1 MATMKQLAIGIII
14 LFVFSGSASASG
26 FGVFTQGASA
36 LGQAN
41 AVTAQPNGPS
51 SVYFNPALLNDVP
64 GVQFEVGTTGVYAD
78 RAIQLDSGD
87 SATGDN
93 SWNFPSTFY
102 YSHQI
107 NDQLSAGFAAFF
119 PFGLSNSWDEDYE
132 GRYLG
137 TSGDIFTLNL
147 NPVISWKA
155 TPRLSIAAGVSALYM
170 DADLRK
176 KINQTAAYD
185 ITDLQLSG
193 GMGGALPPRG
203 GPLPDIDQK
212 FTGDGWGYGFN
223 LGLYLKAHDR
233 VHVGMTYRSHID
245 IDIKGKAV
253 FSQVDPILAAAFAD
267 TKGEAGIRLPAQATA
282 GIAFIVTDTF
292 TTEAGVR
299 WEDWSSTNN
308 LTIYLD
314 QPVFGQSSEI
324 IPRDWRATWSYNIGA
339 NLQATPSI
347 ALKAGYLYG
356 QNAVPSSTFEPL
368 IPDTDAHL
376 FTLGAQWSQDR
387 WTLACAFGYE
397 YHQTGNKRNDLRDEL
412 GSAVAGTSVGTANGA
427 YDTDIYLVG
436 TSVGY
441 RF

>member
-1 MATMKQLAIGIII
+1 MKQLAIGIIT
-14 LFVFSGSASASG
+14 LLAFAGSALASG

-64 GVQFEVGTTGVYAD
+64 GVQVEVGTTGVYAD
-78 RAIQLDSGD
+78 RKISLDSGG
-87 SATGDN
+87 SVKGDN

-119 PFGLSNSWDEDYE
+119 PFGLSNTWDEDYE

-155 TPRLSIAAGVSALYM
+155 TSHISVAAGISALYM

-176 KINQTAAYD
+176 KINQTAAYV
-185 ITDLQLSG
+185 ITDLQLSNGVG
-193 GMGGALPPRG
+193 GVLPQLS
-203 GPLPDIDQK
+203 GPLPDINQK

-233 VHVGMTYRSHID
+233 IHIGMAYRSHID
-245 IDIKGKAV
+245 IDVQGKAV
-253 FSQVDPILAAAFAD
+253 FSQVDPILAPAFAD
-267 TKGEAGIRLPAQATA
+267 TSGEASIRLPAQATA
-282 GIAFIVTDTF
+282 GFAFSVTDKL
-292 TTEAGVR
+292 TTEVGVR
-299 WEDWSSTNN
+299 WEDWSSTSN
-308 LTIYLD
+308 LTIKLD
-314 QPVFGQSSEI
+314 QPVFGQSAEI
-324 IPRDWRATWSYNIGA
+324 IPRDWRATWSYNIGSSF
-339 NLQATPSI
+339 QVSPSVS
-347 ALKAGYLYG
+347 LKGGYLYG
-356 QNAVPSSTFEPL
+356 QKAVPSSTFEPL

-376 FTLGAQWSQDR
+376 FTLGAQWGYNR
-387 WTLACAFGYE
+387 WTLAGAFGYE

-412 GSAVAGTSVGTANGA
+412 GSFVEGTSVGTANGK
-427 YDTDIYLVG
+427 YDTNIYLLG
-436 TSVGY
+436 ASVGY